1 MTPQFARVWIAGFLQ
16 ELSYSLM
23 VHFPGHLSELGATE
37 SRIGLVYAAA
47 SVVALALRPVIG
59 KVLDHT
65 RRRTVLLVVG
75 VLNAGSLM
83 MLTMFETLGGALVA
97 VYVIHRFLQIVMFTA
112 MLTYEA
118 DSLPERHRT
127 KGLALFGLAGLIP
140 IATGGALGDVVIGRV
155 GFDGLFVA
163 AAAAQLVSWA
173 LVWALPPLPDG
184 ARGVEPR
191 RNFWAALAQRDLLP
205 MWFMAILFGAGLET
219 IFTFTR
225 TMVDERRVGTVGLF
239 FGVYGAVAIA
249 GRVAASSRF
258 DRAPQRA
265 LLVSSIAAIGAGIVL
280 AGSATRLS
288 TFMVAAALSGLGHGL
303 SYPILSSQIVSRARA
318 AERGSAIAI
327 FTSIFDVALFTVT
340 PLVGLTIDL
349 SGYPA
354 AFGGVGIAVVAGAL
368 VYAWWDRSLR
378 PSPSPITP
386 PSVPEAV

>member
-1 MTPQFARVWIAGFLQ
+1 
-16 ELSYSLM
+16 
-23 VHFPGHLSELGATE
+23 
-37 SRIGLVYAAA
+37 
-47 SVVALALRPVIG
+47 
-59 KVLDHT
+59 
-65 RRRTVLLVVG
+65 
-75 VLNAGSLM
+75 
-83 MLTMFETLGGALVA
+83 
-97 VYVIHRFLQIVMFTA
+97 
-112 MLTYEA
+112 
-118 DSLPERHRT
+118 
-127 KGLALFGLAGLIP
+127 
-140 IATGGALGDVVIGRV
+140 VIGRV